1 MKVMGRVIG
10 IRQLFRHNARYHLEA
25 FLHFLSLEKLGLC
38 TRRVRVL
45 ILVGGWGGVAASL
58 SLKMWLNESLPLL
71 RRFTWKVLILSLAL
85 VQLVYRVNSQ
95 MDLRK

>member
-1 MKVMGRVIG
+1 MHQKSEGTD
-10 IRQLFRHNARYHLEA
+10 F
-25 FLHFLSLEKLGLC
+25 
-38 TRRVRVL
+38 
-45 ILVGGWGGVAASL
+45 GGGAGGVAASL

-85 VQLVYRVNSQ
+85 MQLVYRVNSQ